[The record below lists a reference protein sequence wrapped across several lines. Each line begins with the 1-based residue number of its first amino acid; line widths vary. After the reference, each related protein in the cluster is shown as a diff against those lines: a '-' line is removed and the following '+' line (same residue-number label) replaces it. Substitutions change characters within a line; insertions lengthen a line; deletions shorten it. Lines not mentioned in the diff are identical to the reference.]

1 VTISSSDWGALFQK
15 ELPRIYNYFLYRLN
29 EKSTAEDLAS
39 ATFVR
44 AWKSRDLY
52 RQDIASFSTWLFT
65 IAHRVAIDY
74 FRKHQAKIV
83 ALDDIPELMS
93 DGSPEASY
101 QETVEKLMLGNAIA
115 ALPEREQDII
125 SLKYGAELSNKEIAA
140 LLQLSESNVSTI
152 LHRTVKQLRGILMQQ
167 GELNHE

>member
-1 VTISSSDWGALFQK
+1 VTISSSNWDALFQK

-29 EKSTAEDLAS
+29 EKSTAEDLTS
-39 ATFVR
+39 TTFVR

-52 RQDIASFSTWLFT
+52 RKEIASFSTWLFT

-74 FRKHQAKIV
+74 FRKNQPKIIP
-83 ALDDIPELMS
+83 LDEESLS
-93 DGSPEASY
+93 EVNVESSY
-101 QETVEKLMLGNAIA
+101 QEAFEKVSLGKAIA
-115 ALPEREQDII
+115 ALPEREQEII

-140 LLQLSESNVSTI
+140 LLSLSESNVSTI

-167 GELNHE
+167 GELSHE

>member
-1 VTISSSDWGALFQK
+1 VTISSSDWDALFQK

-29 EKSTAEDLAS
+29 EKSTAEDLTS

-52 RQDIASFSTWLFT
+52 RHDIASFSTWLFT

-74 FRKHQAKIV
+74 FRKHQPKIV
-83 ALDDIPELMS
+83 PLDEEFLSETNPEN
-93 DGSPEASY
+93 SY
-101 QETVEKLMLGNAIA
+101 QEGLEKLMLGNAIA
-115 ALPEREQDII
+115 ALPEREQEII

-140 LLQLSESNVSTI
+140 LLNLSESNVSTI

-167 GELNHE
+167 GELSHE